1 MSETKKTVSTSDCP
15 KVSYREIIGFDAN
28 GEIVYDV
35 VKKHCWEN
43 GSGFVISYIDAI
55 CDLVKKSDIT
65 GSTLRLFLYIAHNQ
79 PYGSDGLHFGFSCT
93 RKHLEEVLGL
103 KRKSIYNAL
112 RWLEREQLVLETKV
126 NGNTEFMVNPHYIT
140 VGAKK
145 KKRLAEWY
153 RRLYEHLEEL
163 GANNNCVG
171 HG

>member
-79 PYGSDGLHFGFSCT
+79 PYGSDGLHFGFSSPFIM
-93 RKHLEEVLGL
+93 LFAGL
-103 KRKSIYNAL
+103 RENNSFWKQKSMAIPSS
-112 RWLEREQLVLETKV
+112 WLIR
-126 NGNTEFMVNPHYIT
+126 II
-140 VGAKK
+140 
-145 KKRLAEWY
+145 
-153 RRLYEHLEEL
+153 
-163 GANNNCVG
+163 
-171 HG
+171 